1 MAIWGIRASLG
12 SPKDPQKIKVG
23 APWTEVI
30 DDSGKAPELTYP
42 GP

>member
-1 MAIWGIRASLG
+1 MAIQGIRASLG
-12 SPKDPQKIKVG
+12 SPKGSQKIKVG
-23 APWTEVI
+23 APWKELT